1 MYVPLRYVGAYV
13 GGVNRW
19 LRPRPAALAVV
30 TMPAVRRAAVAAM
43 AAAARAVAVVFVEYL
58 CATIE
63 FANVTHLLGLRWA
76 SGPHLPQRT
85 LAGS

>member
-1 MYVPLRYVGAYV
+1 
-13 GGVNRW
+13 
-19 LRPRPAALAVV
+19 
-30 TMPAVRRAAVAAM
+30 
-43 AAAARAVAVVFVEYL
+43 VFVEYL

>member
-1 MYVPLRYVGAYV
+1 
-13 GGVNRW
+13 
-19 LRPRPAALAVV
+19 
-30 TMPAVRRAAVAAM
+30 MPAVRRAAVAGI
-43 AAAARAVAVVFVEYL
+43 AAAARAVAIVFVKYP

-76 SGPHLPQRT
+76 SGPDLPQRT